1 MGAPRPLHA
10 RASVRLTRLPRC
22 HSRGAICMANRGR
35 LSAGRRFLPLDGRR
49 AVPLPKV
56 TEVTEVTVTV
66 GAGKRAGDGA
76 GAGNGRDAQS
86 EAVRKALEPNVRV
99 RSAVIERGGQQWLRP
114 IVDFIIVIIVV
125 VLFSPRAAHPLLIP
139 CSPPVVAHTLAGHR
153 GQRDPDRLAG
163 AVWFVGGAPR
173 LRFPVGAEPGAAV

>member
-1 MGAPRPLHA
+1 MGVPRPLHA

-56 TEVTEVTVTV
+56 TEVTVTV

-114 IVDFIIVIIVV
+114 RLSTSSSSS
-125 VLFSPRAAHPLLIP
+125 LFSPHPLLTP

-163 AVWFVGGAPR
+163 AVWFVGGAPW

>member
-114 IVDFIIVIIVV
+114 RLSTSSSSSSSS
-125 VLFSPRAAHPLLIP
+125 LFSPRTAHPLLTP

-163 AVWFVGGAPR
+163 AVWFVGGAPW
-173 LRFPVGAEPGAAV
+173 LRFPAGAEPGAAV